1 VPEPARRRRPLVW
14 TLALVRDDRP
24 PARVLRVTGR
34 LGAPTS
40 AALGAALTDAMTG
53 PPARVVLDCAG
64 VDYLSSAGL
73 AVLDEAAAR
82 ARAAGGQLVLCHL
95 HEAVRMSLELAGLAT
110 RFTVV
115 DTVEQAVADARG

>member
-1 VPEPARRRRPLVW
+1 MPEPARRRRPLVW
-14 TLALVRDDRP
+14 TLVLVRDDRP
-24 PARVLRVTGR
+24 TARIIRVAGR

-40 AALGAALTDAMTG
+40 AALGAALTDALTG
-53 PPARVVLDCAG
+53 APARVVLDCAG

-95 HEAVRMSLELAGLAT
+95 HEAVRMSLELAGLAS

-115 DTVEQAVADARG
+115 DTLEQAVADPRG